1 MKCSDRSR
9 DETLVQLHPLMRMP
23 YDSPLKH
30 IARVAYHTPELFAAY
45 FHVPASAVQESV
57 DTRLVKLVRE
67 KLTTVERELDDVQ
80 RSIQERVKE
89 YPPTTACLLSQENQC
104 VSAPFGQYSYS
115 ICIFGDAKQDSTRL
129 GTWSKDTVRDYKSN
143 HTVVFTGGTTCW
155 NGIQRSLVVEFA
167 CGVKEEVVALT
178 EPSTCSYHAEMK
190 SPCFC
195 DEEYV
200 VSIEVPELCVC
211 LIDNGCDTQEKG

>member
-1 MKCSDRSR
+1 MCFR
-9 DETLVQLHPLMRMP
+9 
-23 YDSPLKH
+23 
-30 IARVAYHTPELFAAY
+30 A
-45 FHVPASAVQESV
+45 
-57 DTRLVKLVRE
+57 
-67 KLTTVERELDDVQ
+67 
-80 RSIQERVKE
+80 
-89 YPPTTACLLSQENQC
+89 
-104 VSAPFGQYSYS
+104 FGQYSYS

-167 CGVKEEVVALT
+167 CGIKEEIVALT

-200 VSIEVPELCVC
+200 ASIEVPE
-211 LIDNGCDTQEKG
+211 

>member
-9 DETLVQLHPLMRMP
+9 DETLLQLHPLMRMP

-30 IARVAYHTPELFAAY
+30 IARVAFHTPEMLAHY

-57 DTRLVKLVRE
+57 DSRLLRLVRE
-67 KLTTVERELDDVQ
+67 KLDTVERDLGDVQ
-80 RSIQERVKE
+80 QAIRESVKK
-89 YPPTTACLLSQENQC
+89 YPPTTACLLSQENAC

-115 ICIFGDAKQDSTRL
+115 VCIFGEAKQDATRL
-129 GTWSKDTVRDYKSN
+129 GTWSKDTARDYKSN

-167 CGVKEEVVALT
+167 CGVKEEIVALS
-178 EPSTCSYHAEMK
+178 EPSTCSYRAEMK

-200 VSIEVPELCVC
+200 ASIEVPELRVC
-211 LIDNGCDTQEKG
+211 CWWWCCWCN